1 MEPTPPPINPV
12 NVLMA
17 DIAIITQYV
26 RAYNKRPLPAT
37 ADEVKGLVKLAERDR
52 PLVVK
57 VTTEAVVEQIMG
69 KTGESVAKFQSL
81 YNQFL
86 LLLEAQAKALKQ
98 DLATQAT
105 AMQTAAKAGAA
116 AAVAMQTS
124 ADAVAAAGKKVK
136 EDLPTS
142 VPVRGEVYG
151 FTDWKTAV
159 GCLLGP
165 VVLLLLGMAVTGQ
178 FSKVSKSDFE
188 QLQKQLQQSQQ
199 QQQQSQAAQQ
209 KAEAQE
215 ELTNSAQKYFF
226 AQIKKYKAKN
236 PNTKDFPAYKGAE

>member
-105 AMQTAAKAGAA
+105 AMQTAAKAGEA
-116 AAVAMQTS
+116 AAVAVKAS

-142 VPVRGEVYG
+142 LPVRGEVYG
-151 FTDWKTAV
+151 FTNEKSVVWTV
-159 GCLLGP
+159 GGCLLLGALFYWAAATFFGP
-165 VVLLLLGMAVTGQ
+165 TQA
-178 FSKVSKSDFE
+178 SKT
-188 QLQKQLQQSQQ
+188 
-199 QQQQSQAAQQ
+199 AY
-209 KAEAQE
+209 E
-215 ELTNSAQKYFF
+215 ELQAQHAALQVEIKEYDNEGGYYKN
-226 AQIKKYKAKN
+226 QIKKYKAKN
-236 PNTKDFPAYKGAE
+236 PETTAFPVYEDAK

>member
-52 PLVVK
+52 PLVMK

-105 AMQTAAKAGAA
+105 AMQTAAKAGGE

-124 ADAVAAAGKKVK
+124 AVAVVAAGKKVK

-142 VPVRGEVYG
+142 LPVSGRVYG

-165 VVLLLLGMAVTGQ
+165 VAFLLLGMAVTGQ

-188 QLQKQLQQSQQ
+188 QLQKKWEE
-199 QQQQSQAAQQ
+199 AKVTNAQVL
-209 KAEAQE
+209 KEGSYYK
-215 ELTNSAQKYFF
+215 N
-226 AQIKKYKAKN
+226 QIKNYKAKN
-236 PNTKDFPAYKGAE
+236 PNKTTDFPVYKVAK

>member
-26 RAYNKRPLPAT
+26 RAYNKRPFPAT

-52 PLVVK
+52 ALVVK
-57 VTTEAVVEQIMG
+57 VEAAEVVEQIMG

-86 LLLEAQAKALKQ
+86 LLLEDQAKALKQ

-105 AMQTAAKAGAA
+105 AMQTAARAGEA
-116 AAVAMQTS
+116 AAVAMKAS
-124 ADAVAAAGKKVK
+124 ADAVAAAGQKVK
-136 EDLPTS
+136 EGLPTS

-165 VVLLLLGMAVTGQ
+165 VVVLLLGMGWAGQ
-178 FSKVSKSDFE
+178 FSKVDKEAYERVKADYE
-188 QLQKQLQQSQQ
+188 QMKVEDTKLKKLNGELGSN
-199 QQQQSQAAQQ
+199 AMRY
-209 KAEAQE
+209 EAQI
-215 ELTNSAQKYFF
+215 NRYR
-226 AQIKKYKAKN
+226 AKN
-236 PNTKDFPAYKGAE
+236 PKTTDFPR

>member
-105 AMQTAAKAGAA
+105 AMQTAAKAGGE

-188 QLQKQLQQSQQ
+188 QLQAQQK
-199 QQQQSQAAQQ
+199 QSQAKVKELEEAFK
-209 KAEAQE
+209 KAA
-215 ELTNSAQKYFF
+215 AVDHYYFG
-226 AQIKKYKAKN
+226 QIEKYKAKN
-236 PNTKDFPAYKGAE
+236 PKTKDFPVYKEAK

>member
-17 DIAIITQYV
+17 DIAIITQLV
-26 RAYNKRPLPAT
+26 RAYNKRPFPAT
-37 ADEVKGLVKLAERDR
+37 EGEVKALVKLAERDR

-69 KTGESVAKFQSL
+69 KTEESVAKFQSI
-81 YNQFL
+81 YNEFL

-105 AMQTAAKAGAA
+105 AMQTAAQAGEA
-116 AAVAMQTS
+116 AAVAVKAS

-142 VPVRGEVYG
+142 LPVSGEVYG

-165 VVLLLLGMAVTGQ
+165 VVVLLLGMGWAGQ
-178 FSKVSKSDFE
+178 FSTVSKSDFE
-188 QLQKQLQQSQQ
+188 QLQAQQK
-199 QQQQSQAAQQ
+199 QSQARVKELD
-209 KAEAQE
+209 KAFKMA
-215 ELTNSAQKYFF
+215 ADVDHYYFG
-226 AQIKKYKAKN
+226 QIEKYKAKN
-236 PNTKDFPAYKGAE
+236 PKTKDFPVYKEAK

>member
-105 AMQTAAKAGAA
+105 AMQTAARDGER
-116 AAVAMQTS
+116 AAVAMKAS

-142 VPVRGEVYG
+142 LPVSGEVYG
-151 FTDWKTAV
+151 FTNEKSVAWTV
-159 GCLLGP
+159 GGCLLLGALFYWAAATFFGP
-165 VVLLLLGMAVTGQ
+165 TQA
-178 FSKVSKSDFE
+178 SKAAYE
-188 QLQKQLQQSQQ
+188 QLQAQHAALQVKNTKLS
-199 QQQQSQAAQQ
+199 
-209 KAEAQE
+209 KEGNYY
-215 ELTNSAQKYFF
+215 LK
-226 AQIKKYKAKN
+226 QIKQYQAKN
-236 PNTKDFPAYKGAE
+236 PETTAFPLYEEAK

>member
-1 MEPTPPPINPV
+1 MDPITPLTTESDASYGFTLIMN
-12 NVLMA
+12 NL
-17 DIAIITQYV
+17 
-26 RAYNKRPLPAT
+26 AYLRQQAEANNKRPFPAT
-37 ADEVKGLVKLAERDR
+37 EDEVKALVKLAERDR
-52 PLVVK
+52 PLVLN

-105 AMQTAAKAGAA
+105 TMQTAARAGEA

-142 VPVRGEVYG
+142 LPVSGRVYG

-165 VVLLLLGMAVTGQ
+165 VVVVLLVMAVMGQ
-178 FSKVSKSDFE
+178 FSKVDKEAYE
-188 QLQKQLQQSQQ
+188 Q
-199 QQQQSQAAQQ
+199 A
-209 KAEAQE
+209 KA
-215 ELTNSAQKYFF
+215 TNVQVVEQGNYYKE
-226 AQIKKYKAKN
+226 QIEKYKAKN
-236 PNTKDFPAYKGAE
+236 PETTAFPAYEVAK